1 MFPSHGKRRYN
12 QSMIKV
18 IMTWNIQE
26 GKQQEYIE
34 FAVSEF
40 GPTLGALGMR
50 ISEVWYTVA
59 GSDPEMVVLGVMP
72 NRRAA
77 EKLFAGYDWKQLEKR
92 LMTFVEDITIKFAP
106 PRAPESG
113 QVSYYARSSSL
124 CTSKSVTTRS
134 VSAISHC
141 AAW

>member
-106 PRAPESG
+106 PRAPF
-113 QVSYYARSSSL
+113 QL
-124 CTSKSVTTRS
+124 
-134 VSAISHC
+134 
-141 AAW
+141 